1 MTATAKTPRRDLYQE
16 ITDKL
21 IVELEK
27 GVFPWARPW
36 KSVAETPEAQSLASF
51 SMPRNARSQRLYS
64 GINTLLL
71 WIAKDEGAYKSNR
84 WLTFN
89 QAKQLGGCVRKG
101 ERGTLVVYADRFI
114 PKEERQAAKKENRD
128 ANPVFFLKGFTVFN
142 LDQCNELPE
151 EAFVTVAPESA
162 TVPERSAAIIAA
174 AKIDLRIGGDTAYY
188 TQQGDFIAMPHPSQF
203 PDRLDF
209 DRTFFHEAVHWAGA
223 TSRLDRDLSRYHS
236 DNSER
241 AREELCAELGASF
254 VAAAMGIEPTVRHA
268 SYLKSWLTVL
278 KADKRAIFQAARLA
292 SQSADYLLAFETNAE
307 PQSEEA
313 KDLTEAA

>member
-1 MTATAKTPRRDLYQE
+1 MTTAAKTPRRDLYQD
-16 ITDKL
+16 ITDK
-21 IVELEK
+21 IIAELEK

-36 KSVAETPEAQSLASF
+36 KCVAETPEAQPLTSF
-51 SMPRNARSQRLYS
+51 SMPRNAKSQRLYS

-71 WIAKDEGAYKSNR
+71 WLAKDEGNYKSNR

-89 QAKQLGGCVRKG
+89 QAKQLGGCVRKR
-101 ERGTLVVYADRFI
+101 ERGTLVVYADKFI
-114 PKEERQAAKKENRD
+114 PKEERYAAKKENRD
-128 ANPVFFLKGFTVFN
+128 AKAVFFLKGFTVFN
-142 LDQCNELPE
+142 IDQCDALPE
-151 EAFVTVAPESA
+151 EAFVTVAPEPA

-188 TQQGDFIAMPHPSQF
+188 TPQGDFIAMPHPSQF

-209 DRTFFHEAVHWAGA
+209 ERTFFHEAIHWAGA

-236 DNSER
+236 DNSAR

-268 SYLKSWLTVL
+268 AYLKSWLAVL
-278 KADKRAIFQAARLA
+278 KDDKRAIFQAARLA
-292 SQSADYLLAFETNAE
+292 SQSADYLLAFKGNAD

-313 KDLTEAA
+313 EDLAEAA